1 MEKHIWSHFFEDQNI
16 RFPEQPKLV
25 DGISVYDAPYGLGV
39 QFRGGPDKLVL
50 RGKSSSALYNSLT
63 RLLDGKNTLNAIFDV
78 TRADFDINEVATML
92 KILHSYNLLA
102 DGLHYDAQVGP
113 AEYDPW
119 QLQKDYYK
127 RIIGKT
133 AYNKSATA
141 VVSAIGNAKVLLIA
155 SENLAP
161 VFIYNLKLA
170 GFKHIGLNYIRTES
184 QEITPSYSADEQ
196 ELMACTDITSLSDS
210 DLRNELAKRID
221 DYHYVLVGM
230 ENASIN
236 FAQQLNEFCKIKN
249 KKVLF
254 VLSRDNQY
262 EIGPYFV
269 PNSTACYNC
278 SILRQNS
285 YKEDAI
291 FDKIHSQ
298 HLHDTDQKLDNSV
311 KGIDLVSASAAV
323 GYAVSELSKIVSKL
337 SKPNLINRIVNYD
350 FLNGTIDN
358 IHLMPVPGCPVCSN

>member
-16 RFPEQPKLV
+16 RFPEQPKLI
-25 DGISVYDAPYGLGV
+25 DGISVYDAPYGLGL

-50 RGKSSSALYNSLT
+50 RGKSSSALFSSLSH
-63 RLLDGKNTLNAIFDV
+63 LLDGKNTLASIFDV
-78 TRADFDINEVATML
+78 TRPDFDINEVATML

-102 DGLHYDAQVGP
+102 DGLHYDVQATP
-113 AEYDPW
+113 AETDPW
-119 QLQKDYYK
+119 KLQKDYYK
-127 RIIGKT
+127 RVIGKT
-133 AYNKSATA
+133 AYNKSATS
-141 VVSAIGNAKVLLIA
+141 VVSSIDNAKVLLIA

-161 VFIYNLKLA
+161 VFVYNLKLA
-170 GFKHIGLNYIRTES
+170 GFKHIGLNYIRTEGGV
-184 QEITPSYSADEQ
+184 TLPSSESEAD
-196 ELMACTDITSLSDS
+196 LMTYTDITDLNEPG
-210 DLRNELAKRID
+210 LRNELAKRID
-221 DYHYVLVGM
+221 DYHYVLVGL
-230 ENASIN
+230 ENPSIN
-236 FAQQLNEFCKIKN
+236 FVQQLNEFCKIKN

-254 VLSRDNQY
+254 VLSKDNHF

-291 FDKIHSQ
+291 FDKVHSQ
-298 HLHDTDQKLDNSV
+298 HLHDTEQKVDTAI
-311 KGIDLVSASAAV
+311 KGVDLVSASAAV

-337 SKPNLINRIVNYD
+337 SKPNLINRVVDYD